1 MLRSRKKGRKPAD
14 RSSVPSVYDE
24 AGNGGARRKSGHGAV
39 TATGASVLPL
49 PDDEAGGISRD
60 VDRFLH
66 ALLAAFTGGISPI
79 SLVQAWQDWLL
90 HLSSSPGKQWE
101 VHAKAIEKVARLS
114 DFVFRCGLGMGAAAP
129 TIVPL
134 PQDRR
139 FQHQAWQTF
148 PFNAMQQ
155 AFLLSQQWWH
165 NATIGFPGVTRR
177 HERLVEF
184 YSRQILDTVS
194 PSNFPSLNPEVIDK
208 TFKENGANFISG
220 ANNFVEDLLRLID
233 GKPPAG
239 AERFRP
245 GIEVAIT
252 PGEVIFRNELIE
264 LIRYAPM
271 TGTVKEEPILIAPA
285 WIMKY
290 YILDL
295 SPRNS
300 LVRYLVQSGYTVF
313 CISWRNPSSD
323 QSGLS
328 LDDYRHLG
336 VMAALDEVGKATGS
350 SRIHGVGYCLGGTL
364 LSIAASAMARD
375 GDHRFTSLS
384 LFAAQVDFEEPGELG
399 LFMDESQI
407 TLIEDMMWVEG
418 TLDQRRMAGAFQ
430 MLRSQDLI
438 WSRIVREYLLGQRA
452 PMTDLM
458 AWNADSTRMPFRMQS
473 QYLRQL
479 YLDNDL
485 VEGRFRVGGRPIHLE
500 DIRSPVFA
508 VGTETDHV
516 APWRS
521 VFKLTY
527 LLDTDID
534 FVLTSGGHNAGIVSE
549 PGHPGR
555 SYRRL
560 SCRHADI
567 RPDAD
572 KWANSATVTYGSWW
586 PAWVEWLARHS
597 GREVTAD
604 RSGAAGD
611 LKAIC
616 AAPGAYVLER

>member
-1 MLRSRKKGRKPAD
+1 MAAA
-14 RSSVPSVYDE
+14 SSQLP
-24 AGNGGARRKSGHGAV
+24 
-39 TATGASVLPL
+39 PL
-49 PDDEAGGISRD
+49 PDEEAGGIYRD
-60 VDRFLH
+60 ADRLSH
-66 ALLAAFTGGISPI
+66 ALLAAFTAGISPI
-79 SLVQAWQDWLL
+79 SLLQAWQDWLL
-90 HLSSSPGKQWE
+90 HLSTSPGKQAE
-101 VHAKAIEKVARLS
+101 VSAKAFEKLARLS
-114 DFVFRCGLGMGAAAP
+114 DFLLRCGLGMGSATP
-129 TIVPL
+129 TITPL

-139 FQHQAWQTF
+139 FQHQAWQAF
-148 PFNAMQQ
+148 PFNALQQ

-165 NATIGFPGVTRR
+165 NATSGLPGVTRR

-194 PSNFPSLNPEVIDK
+194 PSNFPTLNPEVIDK
-208 TFKENGANFISG
+208 TFRKTGVNFVSG
-220 ANNFVEDLLRLID
+220 ANNLVDDLFRLID
-233 GKPPAG
+233 GRPPAG
-239 AERFRP
+239 AENFRP
-245 GIEVAIT
+245 GIEVAAT
-252 PGEVIFRNELIE
+252 PGEVILRNELIE

-271 TGTVKEEPILIAPA
+271 TETVKQEPILIVPA

-300 LVRYLVQSGYTVF
+300 LVRYLVQNGYTVF
-313 CISWRNPSSD
+313 CISWRNPGGD
-323 QSGLS
+323 QADLS
-328 LDDYRHLG
+328 LDDYRRLG
-336 VMAALDEVGKATGS
+336 VLAAMDAVEKAMGS
-350 SRIHGVGYCLGGTL
+350 GRIHGVGYCLGGTL

-375 GDHRFTSLS
+375 GDHRFASLS

-399 LFMDESQI
+399 LFIDESQI
-407 TLIEDMMWVEG
+407 TLLEDVMWAEG

-438 WSRIVREYLLGQRA
+438 WSHIVHEYLLGERA

-458 AWNADSTRMPFRMQS
+458 AWNADSTRMPYRMQS

-479 YLDNDL
+479 YLNNDL
-485 VEGRFRVGGRPIHLE
+485 VEGRFCVEGRPVHLE
-500 DIRSPVFA
+500 DIRAPVFA

-534 FVLTSGGHNAGIVSE
+534 FVLTTGGHNAGIVSE
-549 PGHPGR
+549 PGHSGR

-567 RPDAD
+567 RPSAD
-572 KWANSATVTYGSWW
+572 EWAKTATVTYGSWW
-586 PAWVEWLARHS
+586 PAWVEWLACHTS
-597 GREVTAD
+597 REVAAD
-604 RSGAAGD
+604 RSGASDG
-611 LKAIC
+611 LRAIC
-616 AAPGAYVLER
+616 AAPGMYVIER

>member
-1 MLRSRKKGRKPAD
+1 M
-14 RSSVPSVYDE
+14 
-24 AGNGGARRKSGHGAV
+24 V
-39 TATGASVLPL
+39 TAVSSPAPPF
-49 PDDEAGGISRD
+49 PDEGTAYRD
-60 VDRFLH
+60 VDRLSH
-66 ALLAAFTGGISPI
+66 ALLAAFTAGISPI
-79 SLVQAWQDWLL
+79 SLLQAWQDWLL
-90 HLSSSPGKQWE
+90 HLSASPGKQGE
-101 VHAKAIEKVARLS
+101 ISAKAVEKLARLS
-114 DFVFRCGLGMGAAAP
+114 DFLFRCGLGMGTAAP
-129 TIVPL
+129 TITPL

-165 NATIGFPGVTRR
+165 NATSGLPGVTRR

-194 PSNFPSLNPEVIDK
+194 PSNFPALNPEVIDK
-208 TFKENGANFISG
+208 TFRKHGANLVNGAN
-220 ANNFVEDLLRLID
+220 NLVDDLLRLID

-239 AERFRP
+239 AEDFRP
-245 GIEVAIT
+245 GIEVAAT
-252 PGEVIFRNELIE
+252 PGEVIFQNELIE

-271 TGTVKEEPILIAPA
+271 TDTAQKEPILIVPA

-300 LVRYLVQSGYTVF
+300 LVRYLVQGGYTVF
-313 CISWRNPSSD
+313 CISWRNPGSD
-323 QSGLS
+323 QGGLS
-328 LDDYRHLG
+328 LDDYRRLG
-336 VMAALDEVGKATGS
+336 VMAAIDAVEEATGS
-350 SRIHGVGYCLGGTL
+350 TRIHGVGYCLGGTL

-375 GDHRFTSLS
+375 GDHRLASLS

-399 LFMDESQI
+399 LFVDESQI
-407 TLIEDMMWVEG
+407 TLLEDVMWVEG

-438 WSRIVREYLLGQRA
+438 WSRIVREYLLGERA

-473 QYLRQL
+473 EYLRQL
-479 YLDNDL
+479 YLGNAL
-485 VEGRFRVGGRPIHLE
+485 VEGRFCVEGRPVHLE
-500 DIRSPVFA
+500 DIRAPVFA

-534 FVLTSGGHNAGIVSE
+534 FVLTTGGHNAGIVSE
-549 PGHPGR
+549 PGHSDR
-555 SYRRL
+555 SYRRI
-560 SCRHADI
+560 SCHHAAI
-567 RPDAD
+567 RPSTDD
-572 KWANSATVTYGSWW
+572 WAQEATVTYGSWW
-586 PAWVEWLARHS
+586 PAWVEWLTRHS
-597 GREVTAD
+597 SLEVAAD
-604 RSGAAGD
+604 RSGASGG

-616 AAPGAYVLER
+616 AAPGTYVLER

>member
-1 MLRSRKKGRKPAD
+1 M
-14 RSSVPSVYDE
+14 
-24 AGNGGARRKSGHGAV
+24 RRKSDQDAVGGAL
-39 TATGASVLPL
+39 VLAETPR
-49 PDDEAGGISRD
+49 PDNEAVGIYRD
-60 VDRFLH
+60 VDRLSH
-66 ALLAAFTGGISPI
+66 ALLATATAGISPI
-79 SLVQAWQDWLL
+79 SLMQAWQDWML
-90 HLSSSPGKQWE
+90 HLALSPGKQGE
-101 VHAKAIEKVARLS
+101 VYAKAIEKTARLN
-114 DFVFRCGLGMGAAAP
+114 DFLFRCTLGMGTAAP
-129 TIVPL
+129 TIAPL
-134 PQDRR
+134 AQDRR
-139 FQHQAWQTF
+139 FQHQTWQVF

-165 NATIGFPGVTRR
+165 NATVGLPGVARK

-184 YSRQILDTVS
+184 YSRQILDMAA
-194 PSNFPSLNPEVIDK
+194 PSNFPPLNPEVIEK
-208 TFKENGANFISG
+208 TITEKGANFVNGANNLID
-220 ANNFVEDLLRLID
+220 DLLRLAD
-233 GKPPAG
+233 DRPPVG
-239 AERFRP
+239 AENFRP
-245 GIEVAIT
+245 GIEVAAT
-252 PGEVIFRNELIE
+252 PGEVIFQNELME

-271 TGTVKEEPILIAPA
+271 TDTVMEEPILIVPA

-300 LVRYLVQSGYTVF
+300 LIRYLVQRGFTVF
-313 CISWRNPSSD
+313 CISWRNPGAD

-336 VMAALDEVGKATGS
+336 VMAAMDVVGKATGS
-350 SRIHGVGYCLGGTL
+350 RRIHGAGYCLGGTL

-375 GDHRFTSLS
+375 GDRRLASLS

-407 TLIEDMMWVEG
+407 TLLEDMMWVEG

-438 WSRIVREYLLGQRA
+438 WSRIVREYLLGERA

-479 YLDNDL
+479 YLNNDL
-485 VEGRFRVGGRPIHLE
+485 VEGRLCVEGRPVHLE
-500 DIRSPVFA
+500 DIRAPVFA

-527 LLDTDID
+527 LIDADMD

-549 PGHPGR
+549 PGHPRR

-560 SCRHADI
+560 SCHHDDV

-572 KWANSATVTYGSWW
+572 EWASNAARIYGSWW
-586 PAWVEWLARHS
+586 PAWVEWLTRHS
-597 GREVTAD
+597 NAGIAAD
-604 RSGAAGD
+604 RVGTPGE
-611 LKAIC
+611 LKTIC
-616 AAPGAYVLER
+616 AAPGTYVLER

>member
-1 MLRSRKKGRKPAD
+1 MTAIASPA
-14 RSSVPSVYDE
+14 P
-24 AGNGGARRKSGHGAV
+24 
-39 TATGASVLPL
+39 PL
-49 PDDEAGGISRD
+49 PDEEGGSIYRD
-60 VDRFLH
+60 VDRLSH
-66 ALLAAFTGGISPI
+66 ALVAAFTAGISPI
-79 SLVQAWQDWLL
+79 SLLQAWQDWLL
-90 HLSSSPGKQWE
+90 HLSSSPGRQGE
-101 VHAKAIEKVARLS
+101 VSAKAVEKLARLS
-114 DFVFRCGLGMGAAAP
+114 DFLFRCGVGMGTAAP
-129 TIVPL
+129 TITPL

-139 FQHQAWQTF
+139 FQHQAWQAF
-148 PFNAMQQ
+148 PFNAIQQ

-165 NATIGFPGVTRR
+165 NATSGLPGVTRR

-194 PSNFPSLNPEVIDK
+194 PSNFPTLNPEVIDNTLRK
-208 TFKENGANFISG
+208 AGVNFVSG
-220 ANNFVEDLLRLID
+220 ANNLIDDLFRLID
-233 GKPPAG
+233 ARPPAG
-239 AERFRP
+239 TENFRP
-245 GIEVAIT
+245 GIEVAAT

-271 TGTVKEEPILIAPA
+271 TETVKQEPILIVPA

-300 LVRYLVQSGYTVF
+300 LVRYLVQNGYTVF
-313 CISWRNPSSD
+313 CISWRNPGGD
-323 QSGLS
+323 QAGLS
-328 LDDYRHLG
+328 LDDYRRLG
-336 VMAALDEVGKATGS
+336 VMAAMDAVEEATGTG
-350 SRIHGVGYCLGGTL
+350 RIHGVGYCLGGTL

-375 GDHRFTSLS
+375 GDHRLTSLS

-399 LFMDESQI
+399 LFIDDSQI
-407 TLIEDMMWVEG
+407 TLLEDVMWVEG

-438 WSRIVREYLLGQRA
+438 WSRIVREYLLGERA

-473 QYLRQL
+473 EYLRQL
-479 YLDNDL
+479 YLSNDL
-485 VEGRFRVGGRPIHLE
+485 VEGRFCVEERPVHLE
-500 DIRSPVFA
+500 DIRAPVFA

-534 FVLTSGGHNAGIVSE
+534 FVLTTGGHNAGIVSE

-555 SYRRL
+555 AYRKLR
-560 SCRHADI
+560 CRHTDI
-567 RPDAD
+567 RPDPD
-572 KWANSATVTYGSWW
+572 DWARDATTIHGSWW
-586 PAWVEWLARHS
+586 PVWIEWLTSHS
-597 GREVTAD
+597 GAEVEAG
-604 RSGAAGD
+604 RVAASGDA
-611 LKAIC
+611 KTVC
-616 AAPGAYVLER
+616 AAPGTYVLQR

>member
-1 MLRSRKKGRKPAD
+1 M
-14 RSSVPSVYDE
+14 
-24 AGNGGARRKSGHGAV
+24 SGHEVAAAV
-39 TATGASVLPL
+39 GGRALPL
-49 PDDEAGGISRD
+49 PAKEAGGIYRD
-60 VDRFLH
+60 VDRLSH
-66 ALLAAFTGGISPI
+66 ALLTASTAGISPI
-79 SLVQAWQDWLL
+79 SLLQAWQDWLL
-90 HLSSSPGKQWE
+90 HLSSSPGKQGE
-101 VHAKAIEKVARLS
+101 ISAKAVEKVARLS
-114 DFVFRCGLGMGAAAP
+114 DFLFRCWLGMGAASP
-129 TIVPL
+129 TITPL
-134 PQDRR
+134 PQDKR
-139 FQHQAWQTF
+139 FQHPAWQAF

-165 NATIGFPGVTRR
+165 NATTGFPGVTKR

-194 PSNFPSLNPEVIDK
+194 PSNFPALNPEVIDRAYR
-208 TFKENGANFISG
+208 ENGANFVSG
-220 ANNFVEDLLRLID
+220 ANNLLDDLIRLID

-239 AERFRP
+239 AESFRP
-245 GIEVAIT
+245 GIEVAVT

-271 TGTVKEEPILIAPA
+271 TGTVKEEPILIVPA

-300 LVRYLVQSGYTVF
+300 LVRHLVRSGYTVF
-313 CISWRNPSSD
+313 CISWRNPGGN

-328 LDDYRHLG
+328 LDDYRRLG
-336 VMAALDEVGKATGS
+336 VMEAMDAVEKATGS
-350 SRIHGVGYCLGGTL
+350 SRVHGVGYCLGGTL

-375 GDHRFTSLS
+375 GDHRFASLS

-407 TLIEDMMWVEG
+407 TLLEDVMWVEG

-438 WSRIVREYLLGQRA
+438 WSRIVREYLLGERA
-452 PMTDLM
+452 SMTDLM

-485 VEGRFRVGGRPIHLE
+485 VEGRFSVGDSPIHLE
-500 DIRSPVFA
+500 DIRAPVFA

-534 FVLTSGGHNAGIVSE
+534 FILTSGGHNAGIVSE

-572 KWANSATVTYGSWW
+572 EWAKNAGVTYGSWW
-586 PAWVEWLARHS
+586 SAWVEWLAGHS
-597 GREVTAD
+597 GCEVAAD

-616 AAPGAYVLER
+616 RAPGTYVLER

>member
-1 MLRSRKKGRKPAD
+1 MNVHDKAGRAGTLQKSGPGEVAGAVGFPTPALPD
-14 RSSVPSVYDE
+14 EGTASVY
-24 AGNGGARRKSGHGAV
+24 
-39 TATGASVLPL
+39 
-49 PDDEAGGISRD
+49 RD
-60 VDRFLH
+60 VDRLSH
-66 ALLAAFTGGISPI
+66 AWFAAFTAGISPI
-79 SLVQAWQDWLL
+79 SLLQAWQDWLL
-90 HLSSSPGKQWE
+90 HLSASPGKQAE
-101 VHAKAIEKVARLS
+101 VSAKAVEKVARLS
-114 DFVFRCGLGMGAAAP
+114 DFLFRCAFATGTATP
-129 TIVPL
+129 TITPL

-139 FQHQAWQTF
+139 FQHHAWQTF
-148 PFNAMQQ
+148 PFNAVQQ

-165 NATIGFPGVTRR
+165 NATTGLPGVTRR

-194 PSNFPSLNPEVIDK
+194 PSNFPALNPEVIDR
-208 TFKENGANFISG
+208 TFRKNGANFVNG
-220 ANNFVEDLLRLID
+220 ANNLVDDLLRLAD

-239 AERFRP
+239 AENYRP
-245 GIEVAIT
+245 GIEVAAT
-252 PGEVIFRNELIE
+252 PGEVILQNELIE

-271 TGTVKEEPILIAPA
+271 TDVVKEEPILIVPA

-313 CISWRNPSSD
+313 CISWRNPGSD
-323 QSGLS
+323 QAGVS
-328 LDDYRHLG
+328 LDDYRRLG
-336 VMAALDEVGKATGS
+336 VMAAMDAIEEATGS
-350 SRIHGVGYCLGGTL
+350 GRIHAVGYCLGGTL

-375 GDHRFTSLS
+375 GDERLASLS

-399 LFMDESQI
+399 LFVDESQI
-407 TLIEDMMWVEG
+407 TLLEDVMWVEG

-430 MLRSQDLI
+430 MLRSQDLV
-438 WSRIVREYLLGQRA
+438 WSRIVREYLLGERA

-458 AWNADSTRMPFRMQS
+458 AWNGDSTRMPSRMQS

-485 VEGRFRVGGRPIHLE
+485 VEGRFCVEERPVHLE
-500 DIRSPVFA
+500 DIRAPVFA

-521 VFKLTY
+521 AFKLTY
-527 LLDTDID
+527 LFDTDID

-555 SYRRL
+555 SFRRL

-567 RPDAD
+567 RPSAD
-572 KWANSATVTYGSWW
+572 EWVRNATVTYGSWW
-586 PAWVEWLARHS
+586 PAWVEWLAHHS
-597 GREVTAD
+597 GREVAAD
-604 RSGAAGD
+604 RFGAPGG
-611 LKAIC
+611 LKAIR
-616 AAPGAYVLER
+616 AAPGTYVFQR

>member
-1 MLRSRKKGRKPAD
+1 MADDPGTARGSRRSEVVAAARSPAPPLPD
-14 RSSVPSVYDE
+14 EGTPSVY
-24 AGNGGARRKSGHGAV
+24 
-39 TATGASVLPL
+39 
-49 PDDEAGGISRD
+49 RD
-60 VDRFLH
+60 VDRLSH
-66 ALLAAFTGGISPI
+66 ALVAAFTAGISPI
-79 SLVQAWQDWLL
+79 SLLQAWQDWLL
-90 HLSSSPGKQWE
+90 HLSTSPGKQAE
-101 VHAKAIEKVARLS
+101 VSTKAVEKLVRLN
-114 DFVFRCGLGMGAAAP
+114 DFLFRCGLGMGTATP
-129 TIVPL
+129 TITPL

-139 FQHQAWQTF
+139 FQHQAWHSF

-165 NATIGFPGVTRR
+165 NATSGLPGVTRR
-177 HERLVEF
+177 HQRLVEF

-194 PSNFPSLNPEVIDK
+194 PSNFPVLNPEVIDR
-208 TFKENGANFISG
+208 TFRRNGANFVNG
-220 ANNFVEDLLRLID
+220 ASNLADDLLRLAD

-239 AERFRP
+239 VEDFRP
-245 GIEVAIT
+245 GIEVAAT

-271 TGTVKEEPILIAPA
+271 TDTVKEDPILIVPA

-295 SPRNS
+295 SPGNS

-313 CISWRNPSSD
+313 CISWRNPGSD
-323 QSGLS
+323 QAGVS
-328 LDDYRHLG
+328 LDDYRRLG
-336 VMAALDEVGKATGS
+336 AMAAMDAVEEATGS

-375 GDHRFTSLS
+375 GDHRLASLS

-407 TLIEDMMWVEG
+407 TLLEDVMWVEG
-418 TLDQRRMAGAFQ
+418 TLNQRRMAGAFQ

-438 WSRIVREYLLGQRA
+438 WSRMVREYLLGERA
-452 PMTDLM
+452 PMSDLM

-473 QYLRQL
+473 EYLRQL

-485 VEGRFRVGGRPIHLE
+485 VEGRFRVEGRPVHLE
-500 DIRSPVFA
+500 DIRAPVFA

-534 FVLTSGGHNAGIVSE
+534 FVLTTGGHNAGIVTE
-549 PGHPGR
+549 PGHPNR

-560 SCRHADI
+560 SCRHAAI
-567 RPDAD
+567 RPGPDE
-572 KWANSATVTYGSWW
+572 WAKEAAVTYGSWW
-586 PAWVEWLARHS
+586 PAWVEWLAGHS
-597 GREVTAD
+597 SREVAAD
-604 RSGAAGD
+604 RSDALGA
-611 LKAIC
+611 LKTVC
-616 AAPGAYVLER
+616 AAPGTYVLER